1 MLDEFFQ
8 QGDLEAAQGLPVSPL
23 MDRSTT
29 SLAISQINFIEF
41 VVAPLFLQVRTAIK
55 ILMLVTL
62 ALSSSHCLPQAWSY
76 KACGILQNLHEN
88 PNSAKDGAKTFSP
101 QLRSSVN
108 HIHKDGAWIGR
119 LIRYTCH
126 LISEA

>member
-41 VVAPLFLQVRTAIK
+41 VVAPLFLQVLPPNR
-55 ILMLVTL
+55 LVLVTL
-62 ALSSSHCLPQAWSY
+62 AFPWVPAIHGIGLPMHAYIAQHCLRSPTPPRRMQRHSV
-76 KACGILQNLHEN
+76 C
-88 PNSAKDGAKTFSP
+88 SAS
-101 QLRSSVN
+101 
-108 HIHKDGAWIGR
+108 
-119 LIRYTCH
+119 TC
-126 LISEA
+126 

>member
-41 VVAPLFLQVRTAIK
+41 VVAPLFLQVLLFNIPVL
-55 ILMLVTL
+55 INL
-62 ALSSSHCLPQAWSY
+62 AFP
-76 KACGILQNLHEN
+76 
-88 PNSAKDGAKTFSP
+88 
-101 QLRSSVN
+101 
-108 HIHKDGAWIGR
+108 
-119 LIRYTCH
+119 
-126 LISEA
+126 